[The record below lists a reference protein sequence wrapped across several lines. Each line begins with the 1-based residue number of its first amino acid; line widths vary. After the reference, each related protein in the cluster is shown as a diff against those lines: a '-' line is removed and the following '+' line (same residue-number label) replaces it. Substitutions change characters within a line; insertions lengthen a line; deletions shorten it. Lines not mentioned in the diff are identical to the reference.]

1 MAVMRGSRLRAEKV
15 ASVGEHYTQIVKKK
29 TVCKVQILVSDIII
43 LAVKV
48 CESYVL
54 MGKYSDE
61 SV

>member
-1 MAVMRGSRLRAEKV
+1 M
-15 ASVGEHYTQIVKKK
+15 
-29 TVCKVQILVSDIII
+29 QILASDIII

-54 MGKYSDE
+54 MGKHSDE